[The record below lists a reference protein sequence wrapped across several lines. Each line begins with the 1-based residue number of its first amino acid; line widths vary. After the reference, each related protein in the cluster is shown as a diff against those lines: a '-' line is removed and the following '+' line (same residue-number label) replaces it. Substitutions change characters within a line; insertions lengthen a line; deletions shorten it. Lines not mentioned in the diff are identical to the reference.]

1 MKRIGSMARL
11 LVGMAV
17 IAMTYQF
24 GWQRGRDGEDLS
36 LSSVAHAATAA
47 KAARKTYYPN
57 TEDLGPNEMRVISL
71 GTGMPNQRKSQAS
84 ACWLVELG
92 NGDKFLFDLGT
103 GSVANL
109 SVLEI
114 PYDLVNKAFIG
125 HLHSDHVGDFAAWHI
140 GGWVGNR
147 QRPPRIWGPDGPAD
161 HPNWGTKYY
170 VDHQIKSYAWDIDGR
185 SGRLPTAGGEIE
197 VNEFPHDKFSV
208 VYDENGVKISAW
220 PAVHIMAGPVSFSL
234 EWKNRKFVFSS
245 DTFPNQWFIKHA
257 KNADIV
263 IHETF
268 GTIRQNIDLQ
278 GWNPENSA
286 MVSARVHTPP
296 AAAGKVF
303 SMVKPRMAIAYHFF
317 NDTDTWQEM
326 YDEIRTT
333 YDGPLSLAK
342 DLMAWN
348 VTDEGV
354 KVRDVVAQ
362 EAGWPAMSP
371 YGSAP
376 PDAAER
382 EELPPWLV
390 DGIQPMEDVI
400 KGYYERQGASE
411 LYEQQIPKN

>member
-1 MKRIGSMARL
+1 MTHRRL
-11 LVGMAV
+11 KAVLALVFAAGLAV
-17 IAMTYQF
+17 GVYVSTADMS
-24 GWQRGRDGEDLS
+24 S
-36 LSSVAHAATAA
+36 LIPSAHAATAA
-47 KAARKTYYPN
+47 EAARKTYYPN
-57 TEDLGPNEMRVISL
+57 TEELGDDEMRVISL

-147 QRPPRIWGPDGPAD
+147 QQPPRIWGPDGPAD
-161 HPNWGTKYY
+161 HPNWGTAYY

-185 SGRLPTAGGEIE
+185 SGRLPTAGGDIE

-208 VYDENGVKISAW
+208 VYNENGVKISAW

-245 DTFPNQWFIKHA
+245 DTFPNKWFVKYA

-286 MVSARVHTPP
+286 IVSARVHTPP

-303 SMVKPRMAIAYHFF
+303 SIVKPRMAVAYHFF

-342 DLMAWN
+342 DLMVWN
-348 VTDEGV
+348 VTDDGV

-362 EAGWPAMSP
+362 EAVWPAASP
-371 YGSAP
+371 LGSAP
-376 PDAAER
+376 PDASDR

-390 DGIQPMEDVI
+390 EGIQPMEDVI
-400 KGYYERQGASE
+400 KAYYERQGVSE
-411 LYEQQIPKN
+411 FYEQQIPK